1 MWTRL
6 WPDVPEVDIPIKGI
20 TNAFTFPP
28 DLPGHGVP
36 AGSLLRPTVAEDPDN
51 TKIWERVNR
60 IPDLELW
67 RTHERRRER
76 LVAFARR
83 KLQDQ
88 LQGWGASKVEIQA
101 ASEHSTRRH

>member
-1 MWTRL
+1 MATLSIGYLGRRWR
-6 WPDVPEVDIPIKGI
+6 G
-20 TNAFTFPP
+20 
-28 DLPGHGVP
+28 
-36 AGSLLRPTVAEDPDN
+36 PDN
-51 TKIWERVNR
+51 VKIWERVNR

-88 LQGWGASKVEIQA
+88 LVSWGAKRVEIQTV
-101 ASEHSTRRH
+101 SEALNPEALTIGFARRFRHVQARRPHPERPGPIGQDS